1 MKTVSVHFCASIILF
16 ATTLIFNGCILDR
29 IFRVKNQLCDFEKN
43 FQIEIS
49 EGFRVLLHDPVM
61 LDDDVTWLAG
71 AEPSE
76 RNYVGNELVM
86 TYIAEKRG
94 LLSSGQYDIP
104 VELRFVR
111 VDEEYRLKEGY
122 LSKNLSAILTDELLT
137 QIMQSVCRSEK
148 SLAKQQIIVD
158 IRSLNRSLLPA
169 KSEIIQILGPSNR
182 NSGNDHMLAYDYVLK
197 NNDVL
202 DNVAVIEIQF
212 DRLDERILRIK
223 LKYLRYHL
231 DADFE
236 EGKAVLK
243 VDVFIDEKT

>member
-1 MKTVSVHFCASIILF
+1 MM
-16 ATTLIFNGCILDR
+16 NGCILER

-49 EGFRVLLHDPVM
+49 EGFRVLLRDPVM
-61 LDDDVTWLAG
+61 LDDDVTWLTG

-76 RNYVGNELVM
+76 RQYVGNELVM
-86 TYIAEKRG
+86 TYIAEKKG
-94 LLSSGQYDIP
+94 ISSGGQYDIP
-104 VELRFVR
+104 VALRFVR
-111 VDEEYRLKEGY
+111 SGKQYRLKEGY
-122 LSKNLSAILTDELLT
+122 LGKNLTTVLTNELLT

-158 IRSLNRSLLPA
+158 IGSLNRSLLPA

-182 NSGNDHMLAYDYVLK
+182 NPGNDHTLAYDYLFK
-197 NNDVL
+197 NNSAP
-202 DNVAVIEIQF
+202 DNMAVIEIQF
-212 DRLDERILRIK
+212 DGLDQRILRIK

-236 EGKAVLK
+236 KGKAVLK
-243 VDVFIDEKT
+243 VDVFVGGET

>member
-1 MKTVSVHFCASIILF
+1 MYRSERALAVLLTA
-16 ATTLIFNGCILDR
+16 ALIMNGCILER

-49 EGFRVLLHDPVM
+49 DGFRVLLRDPVM
-61 LDDDVTWLAG
+61 LDDDVTWLTG

-76 RNYVGNELVM
+76 RQYVGNKLIM
-86 TYIAEKRG
+86 TYVAEKRG
-94 LLSSGQYDIP
+94 ASSDGQYNIP
-104 VELRFVR
+104 VDLSFIRI
-111 VDEEYRLKEGY
+111 DEKYRLQEAY
-122 LSKNLSAILTDELLT
+122 LSKNLSAVLTDELLT

-169 KSEIIQILGPSNR
+169 KAKIIQILGPPNR
-182 NSGNDHMLAYDYVLK
+182 KSGNDDMLAYDYRLE
-197 NNDVL
+197 NNKGL
-202 DNVAVIEIQF
+202 NNVAFIEIQF
-212 DRLDERILRIK
+212 DGLDEKILRIK

-236 EGKAVLK
+236 KGKAVLK
-243 VDVFIDEKT
+243 VDVFVDGET

>member
-1 MKTVSVHFCASIILF
+1 MHRPARSLIVLFIIALMM
-16 ATTLIFNGCILDR
+16 NGCILER

-49 EGFRVLLHDPVM
+49 EGFRVLLRDPVM
-61 LDDDVTWLAG
+61 LDDDVTWLTG

-76 RNYVGNELVM
+76 RQYVGNELVM
-86 TYIAEKRG
+86 TYIAEKKG
-94 LLSSGQYDIP
+94 ISSGGQYDIP
-104 VELRFVR
+104 VALRFVR
-111 VDEEYRLKEGY
+111 SGKQYRLKEGY
-122 LSKNLSAILTDELLT
+122 LGKNLTTVLTNELLT

-158 IRSLNRSLLPA
+158 IGSLNPSLLPA

-182 NSGNDHMLAYDYVLK
+182 NPGNDHTLAYDYLLK
-197 NNDVL
+197 NNSAP
-202 DNVAVIEIQF
+202 DNMAVIEIQF
-212 DRLDERILRIK
+212 DGLDQRILRIK

-236 EGKAVLK
+236 RGKAVLK
-243 VDVFIDEKT
+243 VDVFVGGET